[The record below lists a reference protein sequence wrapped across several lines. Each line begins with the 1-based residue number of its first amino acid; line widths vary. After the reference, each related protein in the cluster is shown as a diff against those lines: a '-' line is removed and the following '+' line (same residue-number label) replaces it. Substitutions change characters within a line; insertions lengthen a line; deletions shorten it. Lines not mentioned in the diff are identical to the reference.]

1 MKILYLCEGD
11 AESWR
16 SLSGMPR
23 SLVEHL
29 RADGHSVTCGDVDL
43 RGVSR
48 LAGAAATFWLGR
60 KRWAARFHL
69 GALPF
74 RLRSRNA
81 ARHIAAHGRQVDVIL
96 QAGATYQLRNR
107 GATPYFVCCDSNIRM
122 SMHGVAAGYRDATPL
137 GRRELAAVVRRELAV
152 YRDAAGIFTLSDRL
166 RRSFIEDFGLPASRV
181 HTIHWGPNFPA
192 TPPIDRPRTGAHVPT
207 ILFVGRQFERK
218 GGDLLVRAFR
228 LVRERIPDA
237 RLLIAGPQRVPLPE
251 PGVTFLGDLDKN
263 QPHGWNALVAA
274 YNAADVFCLPTRFE
288 PFGIAFIEAMYF
300 GLPCV
305 GTDAWA
311 VPEMVVDGET
321 GFTVPVDDL
330 EALTDRLLR
339 LLGDPGLAARMGRAG
354 QARAERCFTWR
365 MTVQRMMEAIRPIV
379 DNSPAQAPAL
389 SSHS

>member
-11 AESWR
+11 AEAWGSWSGISR
-16 SLSGMPR
+16 SI
-23 SLVEHL
+23 VEQL
-29 RADGHSVTCGDVDL
+29 RADGHGVTCGNVDL
-43 RGVSR
+43 RGAGR
-48 LAGAAATFWLGR
+48 LAGAAATFSPRR
-60 KRWAARFHL
+60 KRWVAKFHL

-74 RLRSRNA
+74 QLRSRNA
-81 ARHIAAHGRQVDVIL
+81 ARHIAAHGRRVDVIL
-96 QAGATYQLRNR
+96 QAGATYEPRNR

-122 SMHGVAAGYRDATPL
+122 SMHGVAAGYRDAAPL
-137 GRRELAAVVRRELAV
+137 DSRELAAVVRRELAV
-152 YRDAAGIFTLSDRL
+152 YRDAAGIFTLSDRV

-181 HTIHWGPNFPA
+181 HTIHAGPNFPDA
-192 TPPIDRPRTGAHVPT
+192 RTPPIDRPLTGGHVPT

-237 RLLIAGPQRVPLPE
+237 RLLIAGPKRLPLPD

-263 QPHGWNALVAA
+263 QPCGWNALVAA

-339 LLGDPGLAARMGRAG
+339 LLGDPGLAVRMGRAG
-354 QARAERCFTWR
+354 RARAERLFAWR
-365 MTVQRMMEAIRPIV
+365 MTVQRMMDATRPIV
-379 DNSPAQAPAL
+379 RTASASAT
-389 SSHS
+389 